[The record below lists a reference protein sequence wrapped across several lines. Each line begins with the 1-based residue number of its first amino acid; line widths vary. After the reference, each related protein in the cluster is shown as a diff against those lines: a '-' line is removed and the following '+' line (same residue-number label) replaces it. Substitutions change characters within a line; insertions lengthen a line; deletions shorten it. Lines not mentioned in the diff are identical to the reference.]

1 MDSNDKDN
9 DVGKNPVKGTGSE
22 AARETPGQVDEAFRY
37 QVQQLENIVR
47 EMGSKSEVGDD
58 PGWIEEYVYRILEVS
73 EALRGLAR
81 RRDDLNPSH
90 KSYR

>member
-1 MDSNDKDN
+1 MDSDN
-9 DVGKNPVKGTGSE
+9 DAGKDSVKGTE
-22 AARETPGQVDEAFRY
+22 ANATDETAGQVDEAFRY

-47 EMGSKSEVGDD
+47 ELGSKGEVGDD